1 MKQFL
6 HNYQSISLDKVKKGV
21 KLMNRLDTK
30 YVMTER
36 QLAELL
42 RRAADDYYVQQIGE
56 EVVMPYRTV
65 YFDTP
70 DFEMYNLHH
79 NGKLTRKKVR
89 IRSYLDSGVD
99 YLEVKRKNN
108 KGRTDKQRVRYDENL
123 SAEHRHDFLMSMA
136 GYDDALLSPKIENSF
151 SRITLVN
158 RKMTERIT
166 IDTSLRFS
174 NPNTGLDYDL
184 EGLVIIELK
193 RDGKAHSPVAEMLR
207 EMRVFPS
214 GFSKY
219 CIGMALTSP
228 ALSSNRFKPRLRRIK
243 KLLSK

>member
-123 SAEHRHDFLMSMA
+123 SAERRHDFLMSMA

-174 NPNTGLDYDL
+174 NPDTGLDCDL

-228 ALSSNRFKPRLRRIK
+228 ALSTNHFKPRLRRIK